1 LKKIKELMGKFKKIE
16 RDNNNN
22 IDKIEE
28 KEVKE

>member
-1 LKKIKELMGKFKKIE
+1 MGKFKKIE